1 MRLLYGRDTSL
12 VMEAEAISGA
22 RFRNDAKAI
31 GIEVDGET
39 RAIFVYDTFSATGCY
54 VHISARRM
62 RDWLPADPREVLTP
76 IFAFPF
82 LQCGYSRITTT
93 ISARNRPSLA
103 FTKWIGGTR
112 EGLLRRACPDGS
124 DLVVFG
130 MLREECRWLPQRA
143 DHRL

>member
-1 MRLLYGRDTSL
+1 MKLLYGRDAEL
-12 VMEAEAISGA
+12 VAMAEPISA
-22 RFRNDAKAI
+22 SRFRDDAKTI
-31 GIEVDGET
+31 GVEIEGDI
-39 RAIFVYDTFSATGCY
+39 RAIFVFDTFSTTGCY

-62 RDWLPADPREVLTP
+62 RDWLPADPRDVLTP
-76 IFAFPF
+76 VFAFPF
-82 LQCGYSRITTT
+82 LQCGYARITTT

-130 MLREECRWLPQRA
+130 MLRQECRWLPPVPEN
-143 DHRL
+143 RL